1 MSCEFG
7 FEPTMTQPYYF
18 ISYNSQDV
26 ERVAPICCEM
36 NARGIPMWYD
46 KGLIS
51 SEKWERQI
59 TENIRNCKEVI
70 LFVTSKMMIRENTYV
85 RKEFIFAQRFEKN
98 VRVVMLDEIDFNKV
112 NDNLKGWFLDLEL
125 LNGIYCTPNCDVA
138 QLVDKIEAN
147 FHLIRR
153 ASADADT
160 PQGSSSPERA
170 AGLRGLLLQKR
181 MMILSVAAVI
191 ICLVVPVIL
200 FIASLPKYDD
210 PVNYLYEVYP
220 DYVAITGLKNDKMTV
235 LRIPESIEEKPVR
248 EIAGSAFK
256 EMKQLERVY
265 IPDTVTQIG
274 ASSFFGCEN
283 LVYVDLSNCVEA
295 IECFCFAKC
304 GKLKEVVIPDSV
316 TIIGHDCFAD
326 CNSLRYIDIPDSVRE
341 IEYSAFYG
349 CTSLEY
355 VNISDSVEKIGE
367 DAFCFCNHQTGFN
380 VSPDNR
386 YFSSV
391 DGVLFNR
398 EQTVLLRYPSNKNA
412 KSYAIP
418 DTVEEIGYNAFFYCT
433 KLKEITIPDSVIAI
447 RFTAFSMCTGI
458 SHINIPASVETIE
471 VQRFSSSYYGVYS
484 TTGVSGIHVAED
496 NPYFSS
502 VDGVLYDKDRSTLLC
517 YPGVKEGNSFSVPS
531 SVKAIGEAAFVYCQ
545 HLQKITLPDSVKSID
560 GDAFSGCSELLEI
573 TVPPS
578 VTRIKDSAFSQCD
591 HLTVCGKSGSYAEKY
606 AKKKNIPFK
615 AQK

>member
-210 PVNYLYEVYP
+210 PSDYSYEIYG
-220 DYVAITGLKNDKMTV
+220 DYAVITGFSNEERITA
-235 LRIPESIEEKPVR
+235 RIPGKISGKPVR
-248 EIAGSAFK
+248 KIGDGAFMSSQKLTRVFLPGSVRQIGEGAFK
-256 EMKQLERVY
+256 SCANLT
-265 IPDTVTQIG
+265 TV
-274 ASSFFGCEN
+274 E
-283 LVYVDLSNCVEA
+283 
-295 IECFCFAKC
+295 
-304 GKLKEVVIPDSV
+304 IPDSV
-316 TIIGHDCFAD
+316 TYIGDYSFSGCQKLRQATIPGSVTAIGAGAFQACF
-326 CNSLRYIDIPDSVRE
+326 SLTGIDIPCSVA
-341 IEYSAFYG
+341 IIGDDAFSF
-349 CTSLEY
+349 CSSLEA
-355 VNISDSVEKIGE
+355 VAIPHSAVSLGNNVFSNCMALNRIEVSSD
-367 DAFCFCNHQTGFN
+367 NTH
-380 VSPDNR
+380 
-386 YFSSV
+386 YSSV
-391 DGVLFNR
+391 DGVLFDKDGKR
-398 EQTVLLRYPSNKNA
+398 LICFPAGKTDGFYD
-412 KSYAIP
+412 IP
-418 DTVEEIGYNAFFYCT
+418 DSVEEIGSGAFMYCT
-433 KLKEITIPDSVIAI
+433 GLHSVVIPDSVLMI
-447 RFTAFSMCTGI
+447 RKQAFSYSGLTGRIDIPSSVILIESDSFYAEGIEAFIVSKKNEAFCT
-458 SHINIPASVETIE
+458 
-471 VQRFSSSYYGVYS
+471 
-484 TTGVSGIHVAED
+484 
-496 NPYFSS
+496 
-502 VDGVLYDKDRSTLLC
+502 VDGVLYDKKGKTLLC
-517 YPGVKEGNSFSVPS
+517 YPCAKKGSIFTVPNTVRVIGTYAFANCSGLSEIRLSSSVVAISEFAIVYCDGLKKVVVPESVKVIDKNSFGYV
-531 SVKAIGEAAFVYCQ
+531 AF
-545 HLQKITLPDSVKSID
+545 ISI
-560 GDAFSGCSELLEI
+560 SGK
-573 TVPPS
+573 T
-578 VTRIKDSAFSQCD
+578 
-591 HLTVCGKSGSYAEKY
+591 GSYAEQF
-606 AKKKNIPFK
+606 AKENGIDFIRIVNRK
-615 AQK
+615 